1 MAQRVNGPV
10 SGRAPGSPS
19 RVRRRT
25 AVELGHLPLL
35 AYGFRPFFLLA
46 AIFAA
51 LAVPLWLAAYM
62 GNVALP
68 SPLPPSVWHG
78 HEMLFGYGAAVL
90 AGFLLTATPG
100 WSGRPPVSGAA
111 LAALAL
117 IWLAGRLLS
126 SAGGAV
132 PALAAAVDLAF
143 LPALALAITPALQAA
158 PARNRIFLPVLGML
172 LLANLGVHLDA
183 LDVLPGLGEIA
194 LRVTLDLFALLIA
207 LIGGRVVPAF
217 TGNALAARGEAERV
231 RTASMRDRLAIGAL
245 VLLLLADLGGFSRA
259 AGGIALAAALLNA
272 WRLHGWQGSRTLREP
287 TLSVLH
293 LGYLWLAI
301 GLAWKGMVQLSGFLP
316 PADALH
322 GLAIGAVGTMTLA
335 IMSRATL
342 GHTGRPLHAP
352 PLVVASYLL
361 VGAAALA
368 RLAAPLA
375 PAHAISLLVI
385 AVAFWTLAFA
395 AFAICLRPALIQPR
409 IDGRPG

>member
-1 MAQRVNGPV
+1 LTGPA
-10 SGRAPGSPS
+10 SGTASS
-19 RVRRRT
+19 DRRG
-25 AVELGHLPLL
+25 ASVALGRLPVL
-35 AYGFRPFFLLA
+35 AYGFRPFFLLG

-62 GNVALP
+62 GALALP
-68 SPLPPSVWHG
+68 SPLPASLWHG
-78 HEMLFGYGAAVL
+78 HEMLFGYAAAVL
-90 AGFLLTATPG
+90 AGFLLTATPS
-100 WSGRPPVSGAA
+100 WSSRPPVSGVG
-111 LAALAL
+111 LAVLAL
-117 IWLAGRLLS
+117 IWLAGRVLS

-143 LPALALAITPALQAA
+143 LPALAIAITPALQAA
-158 PARNRIFLPVLGML
+158 PRRNRIFLPVLGVF

-183 LDVLPGLGEIA
+183 LGVLPGLGWIA
-194 LRVTLDLFALLIA
+194 LRVALDLLALLIA

-217 TGNALAARGEAERV
+217 TGNALAARGEAGRV
-231 RTASMRDRLAIGAL
+231 RTSSMRDRLAIGAL
-245 VLLLLADLGGFSRA
+245 VLLLLADLGGLTRV
-259 AGGIALAAALLNA
+259 AGVIALAAALLHA
-272 WRLHGWQGSRTLREP
+272 WRLHGWGGSHTLREP
-287 TLSVLH
+287 ILWVLH

-301 GLAWKGMVQLSGFLP
+301 GLAWKGLVDLSGFLP

-342 GHTGRPLHAP
+342 GHTGRPLRAP
-352 PLVVASYLL
+352 PLVVASYVL
-361 VGAAALA
+361 VGAAAIA

-385 AVAFWTLAFA
+385 SGALWSVAFA
-395 AFAICLRPALIQPR
+395 AFVFSLGPALVRPR

>member
-1 MAQRVNGPV
+1 MTGPA
-10 SGRAPGSPS
+10 SGAPSS
-19 RVRRRT
+19 DRRG
-25 AVELGHLPLL
+25 ASGAFGQLPLL

-51 LAVPLWLAAYM
+51 LAVPLWLVTYM
-62 GNVALP
+62 GALALP
-68 SPLPPSVWHG
+68 SPLPAPLWHG

-100 WSGRPPVSGAA
+100 WSGRPPVSGIG
-111 LAALAL
+111 LGVLAL
-117 IWLAGRLLS
+117 IWLAGRVAS

-132 PALAAAVDLAF
+132 AALAAAVDLAF
-143 LPALALAITPALQAA
+143 LPALAIAITPALQAA
-158 PARNRIFLPVLGML
+158 PRRNRIFLPVLGVL

-183 LDVLPGLGEIA
+183 QGVLPGLGGIA
-194 LRVTLDLFALLIA
+194 LRITIDLFALLIA

-217 TGNALAARGEAERV
+217 TGNALATRGEAERV
-231 RTASMRDRLAIGAL
+231 RDPSVRDRFAIGAL
-245 VLLLLADLGGFSRA
+245 VLLLLADLGGLTRA
-259 AGGIALAAALLNA
+259 AGAIALAAALLNA
-272 WRLHGWQGSRTLREP
+272 WRLHGWGGSRTLHDP
-287 TLSVLH
+287 LLWVLH

-301 GLAWKGMVQLSGFLP
+301 GLAWKGLVDLSGFLP

-375 PAHAISLLVI
+375 PAHAIPLLVTSGTL
-385 AVAFWTLAFA
+385 WSLAFA
-395 AFAICLRPALIQPR
+395 AFVICLGPALVQPR
-409 IDGRPG
+409 ADGRPG